1 MKKMLLILTLL
12 VSGISYSEVI
22 PALPLAPAIKNDS
35 TSNYPNDIPDIP
47 GLPTEDKVEEGGIRK
62 LEYNTTVMLQSKLK
76 VNVPLEIVSDI
87 DIQAMVIDDQKIE
100 VPFDIELNKE
110 PEIKDY
116 YKIKYSETNIDIDQD
131 GTIDTTIYSPKF
143 LNTRI
148 IEDNI
153 VYIDGAK
160 ISKEGT
166 HKKKIYMTIEVKEW
180 LLK

>member
-1 MKKMLLILTLL
+1 MKKMLLMLMLL
-12 VSGISYSEVI
+12 VSGISYSETI
-22 PALPLAPAIKNDS
+22 PALPLAPAIKNDGVS
-35 TSNYPNDIPDIP
+35 QLPPDTPQVP

-62 LEYNTTVMLQSKLK
+62 LEYNTTVMLQSRLK

-87 DIQAMVIDDQKIE
+87 DIEAMVIDDQKIE

-116 YKIKYSETNIDIDQD
+116 YKIKYSETEIDIDKD
-131 GTIDTTIYSPKF
+131 GQIDTKIYSPKF

-148 IEDNI
+148 VEDNI

-166 HKKKIYMTIEVKEW
+166 HKKKVYMTIEVKE
-180 LLK
+180 